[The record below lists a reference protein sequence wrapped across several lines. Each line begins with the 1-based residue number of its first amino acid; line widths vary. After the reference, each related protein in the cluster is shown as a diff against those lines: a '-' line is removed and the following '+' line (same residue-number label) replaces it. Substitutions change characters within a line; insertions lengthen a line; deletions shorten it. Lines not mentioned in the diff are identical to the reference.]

1 MNHFEPSSEPKP
13 IVRVSSTYLT
23 DAEASSV
30 CTMFG
35 DGLESGMSYA
45 RVIEMLE
52 RQGYEK
58 KVIRRL
64 RASLLEDGDML
75 GEAFARHGLLDATAR
90 KLIYVAEQQGKLPRT
105 FKTLAKFYDKRHKR
119 RKKFALSFIEP
130 ILLIMLG
137 LILARN
143 LFTSDLTELTAS
155 TDVFNNIKPI
165 MIRSALESALFAMG
179 SFFFGMVYL
188 NLPVDFGIRTTFQ
201 RIWMSLPLGI
211 FNESSR
217 LHSISV
223 FCGYT
228 EQSISSG
235 LTVHR
240 ALALAAEASNNP
252 RFESRIP
259 IAQRAIEEGRGLAAA
274 LYEADALPNEVLEY
288 IDIGEESG
296 RLEERLTELSLRYEE
311 RANEAFE
318 RAMNAFIYTIRIFV
332 VICVIVALMLTIAG
346 FMSDNFRF

>member
-1 MNHFEPSSEPKP
+1 
-13 IVRVSSTYLT
+13 
-23 DAEASSV
+23 
-30 CTMFG
+30 
-35 DGLESGMSYA
+35 
-45 RVIEMLE
+45 MLE
-52 RQGYEK
+52 RPGYDK
-58 KVIRRL
+58 KMINRL
-64 RASLLEDGDML
+64 RSSLMEEGDML
-75 GEAFARHGLLDATAR
+75 GEAFARYGLLDATAR

-130 ILLIMLG
+130 ILLVMLG
-137 LILARN
+137 LIVARN

-165 MIRSALESALFAMG
+165 MIRSAIESAILGIG
-179 SFFFGMVYL
+179 SYFFGMVYL
-188 NLPVDFGIRTTFQ
+188 NLPVDFGLRTAFQ
-201 RIWMSLPLGI
+201 RFWMSLPLG
-211 FNESSR
+211 FLNESAR
-217 LHSISV
+217 LHSIAV

-240 ALALAAEASNNP
+240 ALALAAEAANNP

-259 IAQRAIEEGRGLAAA
+259 VAQRAIEEGRGLAAA
-274 LYEADALPNEVLEY
+274 LYEANALPDEVLEY

-296 RLEERLTELSLRYEE
+296 RLEERLTELALRYEE

-318 RAMNAFIYTIRIFV
+318 RAIKGFVYGIRIFV
-332 VICVIVALMLTIAG
+332 VIFVIGALMLSIAG
-346 FMSDNFRF
+346 FMGEYFVL